1 MYLAILR
8 VIASMLRRE
17 HEVEGGRVG
26 SWCGSKRGAAVRGE
40 LRYAKKKRVRKCQGS
55 ATDADTDAQELEV
68 EMLE

>member
-40 LRYAKKKRVRKCQGS
+40 LRYNKLLFITALTLLK
-55 ATDADTDAQELEV
+55 T
-68 EMLE
+68 

>member
-17 HEVEGGRVG
+17 HEVEGGRVV

-40 LRYAKKKRVRKCQGS
+40 LRYTKRMTRALETAQSENALLRKRL
-55 ATDADTDAQELEV
+55 ADAEL
-68 EMLE
+68 LL

>member
-40 LRYAKKKRVRKCQGS
+40 LRYKYNLGHSNGLSVAPLGN
-55 ATDADTDAQELEV
+55 L
-68 EMLE
+68 

>member
-40 LRYAKKKRVRKCQGS
+40 LR
-55 ATDADTDAQELEV
+55 
-68 EMLE
+68 